1 MGKQLKRRSKEE
13 MYPLIEEWK
22 SSGLTKQAFCE
33 QRGIV
38 KSVFFYWCKKYRED
52 QSVGGF
58 LPINVIGDKS
68 QNAKASHI
76 EIEYPNSVI
85 VRLPANTPPG
95 AIRAYIHI

>member
-1 MGKQLKRRSKEE
+1 MSKHLQRRNKED
-13 MYPLIEEWK
+13 MFPIIEEWK

-52 QSVGGF
+52 QGRGGF
-58 LPINVIGDKS
+58 LPINVISDKS
-68 QNAKASHI
+68 HSAKDSHI

-95 AIRAYIHI
+95 TIRAYIHM

>member
-1 MGKQLKRRSKEE
+1 MSKHLQRRNKEE
-13 MYPLIEEWK
+13 MFPIIEEWK

-52 QSVGGF
+52 QSAGGF
-58 LPINVIGDKS
+58 LPIKVSSDKPH
-68 QNAKASHI
+68 NTKGSHI

-95 AIRAYIHI
+95 IIRAYIHM